1 MICNICATEQT
12 THKFEELDV
21 CNNCQ
26 ILIDKELAKPV
37 VKKQE

>member
-1 MICNICATEQT
+1 MICNICGNDVK
-12 THKFEELDV
+12 THKFEELNV
-21 CNNCQ
+21 CDECQ